1 MSAVS
6 PSYPA
11 STIAKLFNLTE
22 RRVQQLAKEGVIPKG
37 ERGKYDLVG
46 AVRGYVKYLQERALG
61 RSDAAYN
68 DEADIKL
75 ERKRLIKAQADKT
88 ESENQKLRG
97 ELVPFELVE
106 DVLNEVAVLYG
117 TSVDALPGR
126 LANEL
131 AGINDPA
138 EVKSRLFD
146 ECRRIRIATADLLRR
161 FAETV
166 ERGEISSVDSRRAI
180 EPNAGSM
187 GGQQPEIAAG

>member
-1 MSAVS
+1 MSATT

-37 ERGKYDLVG
+37 ERGKYDLIG

-61 RSDAAYN
+61 RSDGAYN

-117 TSVDALPGR
+117 TGVDALPGR

-166 ERGEISSVDSRRAI
+166 ERGEISSVDSRRA
-180 EPNAGSM
+180 EDEDTGSV
-187 GGQQPEIAAG
+187 GG

>member
-1 MSAVS
+1 MSATL

-22 RRVQQLAKEGVIPKG
+22 RRVQQLAKEGIIPKG

-46 AVRGYVKYLQERALG
+46 SVRGYVKYLQERALG
-61 RSDAAYN
+61 RTDGSYT

-97 ELVPFELVE
+97 ELVPFELMA

-117 TSVDALPGR
+117 TGVDALPSR

-138 EVKSRLFD
+138 EIKARLFD

-161 FAETV
+161 FAATV
-166 ERGEISSVDSRRAI
+166 ERGEGVGLDSRRT
-180 EPNAGSM
+180 ESENT
-187 GGQQPEIAAG
+187 